1 MVLDYMLLC
10 LASQG
15 FFLVIL
21 LSNMKPFNGRVS
33 GIFFNSD
40 VFWLCNISIIIQKSF
55 EWIRQ
60 EFCKNGAETL

>member
-1 MVLDYMLLC
+1 MVPDYMLLC

-15 FFLVIL
+15 FFSVIL

-40 VFWLCNISIIIQKSF
+40 VFRLCNICIIIQKLF
-55 EWIRQ
+55 GWIKQ
-60 EFCKNGAETL
+60 GFCKNGVEAL